1 MPAPIEFYFD
11 FSSPYGYLGSHM
23 IEPVAARH
31 GRSVEWKPYLI
42 GAVFKVAGTQPLTA
56 YPLKGEY
63 SKHDFARTA
72 RLHSIPFRLP
82 AKFPVGSVAAAR
94 GHYWLADTAPERAP
108 TYAKAIYAAY
118 FADGRDISDAA
129 VVADIA
135 GEAGIDRAAFL
146 TGIEQPEIKAK
157 LKDATDSAIARGVF
171 GAPFFFV
178 DGEPFWGADRID
190 MVDRWLATGG
200 W

>member
-63 SKHDFARTA
+63 SKRDFERTA
-72 RLHSIPFRLP
+72 RLHSIPFHLP

-94 GHYWLADTAPERAP
+94 GYYWLADTAPDRAP

>member
-1 MPAPIEFYFD
+1 MPAPLEFYFD
-11 FSSPYGYLGSHM
+11 FSSPYGYLASHL
-23 IEPVAARH
+23 IEPVAAKH
-31 GRSVEWKPYLI
+31 GRSVDWKPYLI
-42 GAVFKVAGTQPLTA
+42 GAVFKVAGTQPLVA

-63 SKHDFARTA
+63 SKRDFERTA
-72 RLHSIPFRLP
+72 RLYKIPFQLP
-82 AKFPVGSVAAAR
+82 PKFPVGSVAAAR
-94 GHYWLADTAPERAP
+94 GYYWLATAAPDRAAS
-108 TYAKAIYAAY
+108 YAKAVYSAY
-118 FADGRDISDAA
+118 FADGRDISDPA

-135 GEAGIDRAAFL
+135 AESGIDRAAFVAA
-146 TGIEQPEIKAK
+146 IELPEVKAR
-157 LKDATDSAIARGVF
+157 LKGATDTAIARGVF

>member
-1 MPAPIEFYFD
+1 MPAPLEFYFD
-11 FSSPYGYLGSHM
+11 FSSPYGYLASRL
-23 IEPVAARH
+23 IEGIANKH
-31 GRSVEWKPYLI
+31 GRGVEWKPYLM
-42 GAVFKVAGTQPLTA
+42 GAVFKVAGTQPLVA
-56 YPLKGEY
+56 YPLKGDY
-63 SKHDFARTA
+63 AKRDFARSA
-72 RLHSIPFRLP
+72 RLNKIPFSLP
-82 AKFPVGSVAAAR
+82 QKFPVGTIGAAR
-94 GHYWLADTAPERAP
+94 GHYWLAATAPERCA

-118 FADGRDISDAA
+118 FADGRDISDAQ

-135 GEAGIDRAAFL
+135 AETGIDRAAFL
-146 TGIEQPEIKAK
+146 AGIEQPEIKVR
-157 LKDATDSAIARGVF
+157 LKEMTDGAIARGVF